1 MYSFVYYVLFCY
13 SSAQVD
19 VVHASH
25 VDVAGAGGLDS
36 PLPAAVTALAAAGG
50 GGTPGVAS
58 PGVDFQKVLHQR
70 KLMEEAVKIWKE
82 KPKNAVKFLV
92 QRGFLEM
99 SASAI
104 AAFITRYCQDLDK
117 TQTGDYLGEGKD
129 FNIAILHAFVDTNQF
144 TGIDFI
150 AALRGFLGQFRLPGE
165 AQKIDRIM
173 EKFAERFCLDN
184 PNVFRNADAAFVLVY
199 SIIMLNT
206 DLHNSSIKEEKK
218 ISLEEYIRNC
228 RGINDGEDFDPAFL
242 KNIYGQIK
250 ADQISLKE
258 DDDLRD
264 AEATKKTG
272 GGLFGK
278 SEARLRRELFVR
290 DREDLKRETQLA
302 LQRGR
307 GSDEPYLTA
316 DLALA
321 GEVQVRCRARG
332 ARLFSALCA
341 RAARHP
347 RHLRHLR
354 RPRALFSRRRMCSRC
369 PFSPPALHL
378 PVLSSFRLGAS
389 LVLSVAHLV
398 VFSLRLSPRSLT
410 TQCTTATTRNSPCSP
425 SSGVRYSTSSPRC

>member
-1 MYSFVYYVLFCY
+1 MN
-13 SSAQVD
+13 
-19 VVHASH
+19 
-25 VDVAGAGGLDS
+25 
-36 PLPAAVTALAAAGG
+36 P
-50 GGTPGVAS
+50 
-58 PGVDFQKVLHQR
+58 
-70 KLMEEAVKIWKE
+70 
-82 KPKNAVKFLV
+82 
-92 QRGFLEM
+92 
-99 SASAI
+99 SAI

-144 TGIDFI
+144 TEIDFI

-228 RGINDGEDFDPAFL
+228 RGINDGEDFDRAFL

-264 AEATKKTG
+264 AVATKKTG

-316 DLALA
+316 DLAEA
-321 GEVQVRCRARG
+321 GEVQVRAARG
-332 ARLFSALCA
+332 TCLLAALCA
-341 RAARHP
+341 SVCF
-347 RHLRHLR
+347 LS
-354 RPRALFSRRRMCSRC
+354 ALFFFFFSFFLQEVCSKK
-369 PFSPPALHL
+369 L
-378 PVLSSFRLGAS
+378 
-389 LVLSVAHLV
+389 
-398 VFSLRLSPRSLT
+398 
-410 TQCTTATTRNSPCSP
+410 
-425 SSGVRYSTSSPRC
+425 